1 MKAKRLPLACLPLL
15 CCPLA
20 GCAPEEADDGM
31 ATITFVLTVHVTLEG
46 EFEPYDY
53 LAGDLFRTEMSFPKG
68 TIPTTED
75 EREIGEKLA
84 SRTPYGLYPENVCPW
99 YTAGAP
105 SLRAMSY
112 SRYLDEPFAGTPIEE
127 DRECYYAVG
136 WYCWLAGPPDGWEG
150 NWPPTSPYS

>member
-53 LAGDLFRTEMSFPKG
+53 LAGDLFRTEMDFQKG
-68 TIPTTED
+68 
-75 EREIGEKLA
+75 
-84 SRTPYGLYPENVCPW
+84 YV
-99 YTAGAP
+99 P
-105 SLRAMSY
+105 SLPDTLWALPGERLPLVY
-112 SRYLDEPFAGTPIEE
+112 CRRPLLRRDELLPVP
-127 DRECYYAVG
+127 R
-136 WYCWLAGPPDGWEG
+136 
-150 NWPPTSPYS
+150 